1 MDKKGGLPLLL
12 KETKV
17 SLPLQRVTIQATV
30 IKKRDIR
37 LLEWAIMAPLA
48 SMDPLPSL
56 EEIAREF
63 GIEPVDFLHIVAEQ
77 LKVMGL
83 LYEIEINN
91 YKLTDIGRKFFAEGK
106 VISDPRDIQLHIY
119 YHEKTKEWIY
129 GFSKAVNLSSKDA
142 DTEMYVPTIGIPE
155 KIIINHLQKQ
165 KELEKNESISEY
177 AIEELVPFQ
186 IEFNVKFLL
195 KSDGIAV
202 IPVEQPFGEENKQRV
217 ITALKKELLTPLK
230 LKQCLND
237 LYAILEDFQ
246 STVKVQPHEIADSI
260 LFTSASEDKL
270 IEYLIAK
277 KPRYMISN
285 RSNMKSINLGKEVPR
300 LLFTK
305 DFYSDGKI
313 DGSMIR
319 NVVNFQTE
327 GLLPEYAYLTDILA
341 VKVVKVVYDDIEIP
355 LFLVEEHSIHDDE
368 IKTILEYIRDLSFD
382 GDKEELERDIALFYV
397 DPNVESFDH
406 LLTSLQSMRQNV
418 DYTNYNANKLLQE
431 IISLRTLI
439 LELPTRKIE
448 QDIIS
453 DILKSF
459 SWKNLLEID
468 PSILEV
474 YPSYYINAVHYA
486 IKSVSIG
493 GELHQLLDD
502 YSNIFNKLDKYI
514 QAHSNEIEP
523 LRDSYIDTLA
533 RLFNVNS
540 SILSK
545 KDIELGTDILFKIS
559 DEKRKNIL
567 GQSLLSALNFTIMP
581 IDNKIPLLLRL
592 AKMNINPELYYIRQI
607 GKKMFNDLVF
617 NLYDPSF
624 VMKVQ
629 DIITNCK
636 LLNPSCE
643 IERSFDIPELTILPS
658 KPDDITNLVKNLF
671 ELDCLITSLDS
682 QKISEVLQK
691 VSSQLCTSG
700 DPEKLRLWVDLLVL
714 IRPHEKE
721 EAIRF

>member
-1 MDKKGGLPLLL
+1 M
-12 KETKV
+12 
-17 SLPLQRVTIQATV
+17 
-30 IKKRDIR
+30 
-37 LLEWAIMAPLA
+37 
-48 SMDPLPSL
+48 
-56 EEIAREF
+56 
-63 GIEPVDFLHIVAEQ
+63 
-77 LKVMGL
+77 
-83 LYEIEINN
+83 
-91 YKLTDIGRKFFAEGK
+91 
-106 VISDPRDIQLHIY
+106 
-119 YHEKTKEWIY
+119 
-129 GFSKAVNLSSKDA
+129 
-142 DTEMYVPTIGIPE
+142 
-155 KIIINHLQKQ
+155 
-165 KELEKNESISEY
+165 
-177 AIEELVPFQ
+177 
-186 IEFNVKFLL
+186 
-195 KSDGIAV
+195 
-202 IPVEQPFGEENKQRV
+202 
-217 ITALKKELLTPLK
+217 
-230 LKQCLND
+230 
-237 LYAILEDFQ
+237 
-246 STVKVQPHEIADSI
+246 
-260 LFTSASEDKL
+260 
-270 IEYLIAK
+270 
-277 KPRYMISN
+277 
-285 RSNMKSINLGKEVPR
+285 
-300 LLFTK
+300 LFTK
-305 DFYSDGKI
+305 DFYSDGKK

-319 NVVNFQTE
+319 NVVNFQTD

-355 LFLVEEHSIHDDE
+355 LFLVEEHPIQDDE

-382 GDKEELERDIALFYV
+382 GNKEELERDITLFYV
-397 DPNVESFDH
+397 DPDAESFDH
-406 LLTSLQSMRQNV
+406 VLTSLHSMRQNV
-418 DYTNYNANKLLQE
+418 DYTNYNGNKLLQE

-439 LELPTRKIE
+439 PELPTGKIE

-474 YPSYYINAVHYA
+474 YPSYYINAVRYA

-493 GELHQLLDD
+493 GELHQILED

-514 QAHSNEIEP
+514 QSHSNEIEQ

-533 RLFNVNS
+533 RSFNMNS

-581 IDNKIPLLLRL
+581 IDKKIPLLLRL
-592 AKMNINPELYYIRQI
+592 ANMNINPELYYVRQI

-617 NLYDPSF
+617 NLYDHSF
-624 VMKVQ
+624 FMKVQ

-636 LLNPSCE
+636 LLNPSYE
-643 IERSFDIPELTILPS
+643 IEKSFDIPELTILPS
-658 KPDDITNLVKNLF
+658 KPDDISNLVKNLF
-671 ELDCLITSLDS
+671 ELDSLITSLDS

-721 EAIRF
+721 EAIRFIPVTDSEIISTLSSLNVEEINKMKKKLKLLNVYSFPNKSVGTMPEMNDKSRSDSLLGGIIIDGSNVAYAGQDGKKPRAEQIIWAYKDLISLGYDPVFIIVGAGLRHSMNKQEYENMERYFHHISDKNQKSVFQQAPAGHDDDYFIIHIAIEKDLRILTNDLYRDTIQNDPKRKEDIESKLVKYMFNPDGHTLIPSDNYHPKKKAAKMVES